1 MDSKFVNGL
10 KPRKP
15 QKNRP
20 DWVIGKASI
29 HVQRMKEFLEEQTE
43 EWINIDMFISKKG
56 NPVAVIDEWRPDQEE
71 NEAPANTE
79 AIPPQDD
86 DIPW

>member
-1 MDSKFVNGL
+1 MENKFVNGL

-29 HVQRMKEFLEEQTE
+29 HVQRMKEFLDEQTE
-43 EWINIDMFISKKG
+43 EWINIDMFVSKKG
-56 NPVAVIDEWRPDQEE
+56 NAVAVIDEWKPEQQD
-71 NEAPANTE
+71 EAPTE
-79 AIPPQDD
+79 SAPIPPQDD